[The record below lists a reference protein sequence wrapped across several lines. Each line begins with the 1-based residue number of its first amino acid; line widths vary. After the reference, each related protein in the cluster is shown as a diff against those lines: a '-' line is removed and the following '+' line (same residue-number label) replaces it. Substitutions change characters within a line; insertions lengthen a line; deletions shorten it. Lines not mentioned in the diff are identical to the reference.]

1 MERRES
7 EVSVDLSF
15 CFQVSY
21 SSYPLLSLHLFNH
34 SEHFKN
40 RQSKFLVQHFVRY
53 THTHTQALEIRFSIR
68 GLFIPRGP
76 LQLLQIDRHHHHH
89 RQSQFNR
96 RQHRHYHHW
105 WQLTMPNTGWCPS
118 LLSFNFQFSIFSNP
132 KLSGWCPSLLFSSRS
147 LLLQLRHP
155 SRGEHAVFF
164 IFFIPFSLYHLFKMT
179 SNKLFWPIHL

>member
-53 THTHTQALEIRFSIR
+53 THTHTQALEIRFSIK

-105 WQLTMPNTGWCPS
+105 WQLTMPNTGWCLNLPPS
-118 LLSFNFQFSIFSNP
+118 IFNFQYFKFQIVRMVSKLALLLPLIAAAAAAPEQRWARCVFYIFHSFQS
-132 KLSGWCPSLLFSSRS
+132 LPSL
-147 LLLQLRHP
+147 QNN
-155 SRGEHAVFF
+155 
-164 IFFIPFSLYHLFKMT
+164 FK
-179 SNKLFWPIHL
+179 

>member
-53 THTHTQALEIRFSIR
+53 THTHTQALEIRFSIK

-118 LLSFNFQFSIFSNP
+118 LLS
-132 KLSGWCPSLLFSSRS
+132 SSRS
-147 LLLQLRHP
+147 LLLQLRHLN
-155 SRGEHAVFF
+155 RGEHAVFF